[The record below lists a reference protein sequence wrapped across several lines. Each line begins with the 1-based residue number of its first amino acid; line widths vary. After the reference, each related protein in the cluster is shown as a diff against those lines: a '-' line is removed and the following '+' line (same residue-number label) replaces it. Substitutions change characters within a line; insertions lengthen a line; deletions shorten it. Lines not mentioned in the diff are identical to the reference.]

1 MKEYIL
7 RTENLSKSF
16 KGHKAVNKVSLAIE
30 EGCIYGL
37 LGPNGA
43 GKSTMLKMITGMLR
57 PTGGKIY
64 FGDHEWCRKDLNQIG
79 ALIENPPIYE
89 NLTAEE
95 NLRVHTLQ
103 LGLPDERI
111 RQVLDTVDLKNTG
124 KKKAGQFSYG
134 MKQRLGIAAALLGKP
149 RLLILDEPTNG
160 LDPIGIQELRN
171 LIRWFPEQGITVIL
185 SSHILSEVQQTAD
198 RIGIIAG
205 GVLGY
210 DGDVAREEDLEELF
224 MDVVRR
230 NGRD

>member
-1 MKEYIL
+1 M
-7 RTENLSKSF
+7 
-16 KGHKAVNKVSLAIE
+16 
-30 EGCIYGL
+30 
-37 LGPNGA
+37 
-43 GKSTMLKMITGMLR
+43 
-57 PTGGKIY
+57 
-64 FGDHEWCRKDLNQIG
+64 
-79 ALIENPPIYE
+79 
-89 NLTAEE
+89 
-95 NLRVHTLQ
+95 
-103 LGLPDERI
+103 
-111 RQVLDTVDLKNTG
+111 DLKNTG

-210 DGDVAREEDLEELF
+210 EGDVAREEDLEELF